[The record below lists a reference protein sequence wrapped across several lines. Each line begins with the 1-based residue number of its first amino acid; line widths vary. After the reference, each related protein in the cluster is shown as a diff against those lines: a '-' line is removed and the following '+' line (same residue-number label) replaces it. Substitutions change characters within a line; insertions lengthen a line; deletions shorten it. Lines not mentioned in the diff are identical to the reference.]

1 MPSKTERVHP
11 TAVTLLDTVSAML
24 DTVNPNEIYVDDVL
38 RVSGVSRG
46 SLYHH
51 FGDYPSLIHATLIRR
66 FAGNVDRDSAA
77 MRAVAETAASKN
89 DYWIRIRTLSA
100 ETQIRGRA
108 SARAERARVISLAL
122 TDEKFGRALAV
133 EQDRLTNTMADAI
146 AVAQDKGWVT
156 STLSPRAIA
165 VFLQAYSLGRAVDDV
180 AGAHLPNEEWV
191 SLIETVIS
199 ALEQR

>member
-1 MPSKTERVHP
+1 MDRKRVHP
-11 TAVTLLDTVSAML
+11 TALLLMDTVSHML
-24 DTVNPNEIYVDDVL
+24 DTGNPNEIYVDDVL

-77 MRAVAETAASKN
+77 MRSVAETATSQS
-89 DYWIRIRTLSA
+89 DYWMRIRTLSA
-100 ETQIRGRA
+100 ETQTQPRS
-108 SARAERARVISLAL
+108 SARAERARVISLAM
-122 TDEKFGRALAV
+122 TDDTFGRALAV
-133 EQDRLTNTMADAI
+133 EQDRLTTAMAEAI

-156 STLSPRAIA
+156 TRVSARAIA
-165 VFLQAYSLGRAVDDV
+165 VFLQAYYLGRAVDDV
-180 AGAHLPNEEWV
+180 AGTHVPNEEWV